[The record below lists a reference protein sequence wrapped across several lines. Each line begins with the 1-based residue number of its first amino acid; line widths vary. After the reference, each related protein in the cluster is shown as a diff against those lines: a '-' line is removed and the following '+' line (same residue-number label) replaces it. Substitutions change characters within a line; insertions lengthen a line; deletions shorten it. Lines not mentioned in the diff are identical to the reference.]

1 MPTSNVDGRLSC
13 GSLADRIAIQAPIIL
28 LVVLGIRGVRLV
40 KLNRGRDVGLQ
51 SIPLQIRHPPHVTQ
65 PLLGKLETVG
75 TSRRWLVDHLP
86 RLVGNEKV
94 AKLGMVGVNQRFVAV
109 NTDCVVPWVLHLVRR
124 QLGRAVQRAGSSFPT
139 RSIRSSIANC
149 RVGRLSKR
157 VLCGRSRVGRR
168 SGAG

>member
-1 MPTSNVDGRLSC
+1 MDGRLSC

-40 KLNRGRDVGLQ
+40 KLNRGRDVGPQ

-75 TSRRWLVDHLP
+75 
-86 RLVGNEKV
+86 
-94 AKLGMVGVNQRFVAV
+94 VNQRFVAV
-109 NTDCVVPWVLHLVRR
+109 NTDRVVPWVLHLVRR
-124 QLGRAVQRAGSSFPT
+124 QLGRAVQRAGSSFLT